1 MNGVKRVLT
10 VLQWSV
16 VSGQWPVVSGQWPV
30 PGGSGGRG
38 SNWERVGDA
47 HVRWYNTGVIRDS

>member
-1 MNGVKRVLT
+1 MDGVKRVLT
-10 VLQWSV
+10 VL
-16 VSGQWPVVSGQWPV
+16 QWPVVSGQWPV